1 MAQAQGG
8 TSISPSLAQRQVD
21 IERTNTLPLVNT
33 LMHQTDATG
42 RALNTALPI
51 VQQQQQQQ
59 KKGSASDVFYRI
71 FCCFPT
77 PDAASAVSNRMR
89 MPLLPAMH
97 PEDSHKKCLV
107 LDLDETL
114 VHSSFKEIPNPD
126 FVIPVEIDGT
136 VHRV

>member
-1 MAQAQGG
+1 
-8 TSISPSLAQRQVD
+8 
-21 IERTNTLPLVNT
+21 
-33 LMHQTDATG
+33 MHQTDANG
-42 RALNTALPI
+42 RALNTAIPI
-51 VQQQQQQQ
+51 SQQQQQQ

-77 PDAASAVSNRMR
+77 PDGASAVNNRSR
-89 MPLLPAMH
+89 MPLLPAAGS
-97 PEDSHKKCLV
+97 EEVHKKCLV